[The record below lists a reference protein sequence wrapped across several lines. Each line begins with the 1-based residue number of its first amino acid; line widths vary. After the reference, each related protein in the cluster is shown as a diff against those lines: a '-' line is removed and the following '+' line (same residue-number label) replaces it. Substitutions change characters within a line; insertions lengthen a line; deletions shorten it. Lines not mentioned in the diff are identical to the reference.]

1 MQSQV
6 AAVLVT
12 HNSEQW
18 ITKTISSV
26 LQQTQA
32 PVNIVIIDDRSTDDT
47 MKILEKQQGLSPIPF
62 TIQQASSSA
71 RNITTRIASNF
82 VQGVQLAA
90 NLGADLVV
98 LGDHDDTWHPDR
110 ISRQCVLLDQQPQ
123 ALMVASDGNLVG
135 SGAVGSSEGTI
146 RGTFPVPSD
155 WQGLTPVEQLCYTL
169 RHSIATGGASML
181 RPRHF
186 AGGLEVPKGW
196 LHDRWWSLVAVVRS
210 GMIIDEG
217 IVIDYLVQAGQQVG
231 LRTGNQTKSGASRL
245 AGAAP
250 NPVQSLRK
258 LGDLHEHLRP
268 LAQSNQL
275 RAQLSWVQLMRSLI
289 SS

>member
-18 ITKTISSV
+18 IAKTITSV

-47 MKILEKQQGLSPIPF
+47 MKILERQQGLSPIPF

-71 RNITTRIASNF
+71 RNVTTRIASNF

-98 LGDHDDTWHPDR
+98 LGDHDDWWHPDR
-110 ISRQCVLLDQQPQ
+110 IARQCALLDQQPQ
-123 ALMVASDGNLVG
+123 ALMVASDGNLAGAEG
-135 SGAVGSSEGTI
+135 SL
-146 RGTFPVPSD
+146 RDTFPVPSD
-155 WQGLTPVEQLCYTL
+155 WQGLTPVDQLRFTL

-186 AGGLEVPKGW
+186 AGGLDVPKGW

-231 LRTGNQTKSGASRL
+231 LRTGSQTKSGASRL

-268 LAQSNQL
+268 LAQSKQL
-275 RAQLSWVQLMRSLI
+275 RAQLSWLQLVRSLV

>member
-1 MQSQV
+1 VQSQV

-18 ITKTISSV
+18 IAKTITSV

-47 MKILEKQQGLSPIPF
+47 MKILERQQGLSPIPF

-98 LGDHDDTWHPDR
+98 LGDHDDWWHPDR
-110 ISRQCVLLDQQPQ
+110 IARQCALLDQQPQ

-135 SGAVGSSEGTI
+135 AEGTL

-155 WQGLTPVEQLCYTL
+155 WQSITPAEQLRYTL

-210 GMIIDEG
+210 GMLIDEG
-217 IVIDYLVQAGQQVG
+217 TVIDYLVQAGQQVG
-231 LRTGNQTKSGASRL
+231 LRTGSQTNSGAGRL

-250 NPVQSLRK
+250 NPLQSLRK
-258 LGDLHEHLRP
+258 LGDLHERLRP
-268 LAQSNQL
+268 LAQSKQL
-275 RAQLSWVQLMRSLI
+275 RAQLSWVQLVRSLV
-289 SS
+289 SSIEVAS

>member
-6 AAVLVT
+6 AAVIVT
-12 HNSEQW
+12 HNSAQW
-18 ITKTISSV
+18 ITKTITSV

-47 MKILEKQQGLSPIPF
+47 MKILEQQQGLSPIPF
-62 TIQQASSSA
+62 TIQPASSSA

-82 VQGVQLAA
+82 VQGVQSAA

-110 ISRQCVLLDQQPQ
+110 IARQCALLDQQPQ

-135 SGAVGSSEGTI
+135 SGALGNFGGTL
-146 RGTFPVPSD
+146 RSTFPVPGD
-155 WQGLTPVEQLCYTL
+155 WQGLTPVDQLRYTL

-186 AGGLEVPKGW
+186 AGGLDVPKGW

-210 GMIIDEG
+210 GMLIDEG

-231 LRTGNQTKSGASRL
+231 LSTGSQSKSAAGRL
-245 AGAAP
+245 STAAP

-258 LGDLHEHLRP
+258 LGGLHEHLRP
-268 LAQSNQL
+268 LAQSEQL
-275 RAQLSWVQLMRSLI
+275 QAQLSWAQLVRSLLG
-289 SS
+289 S

>member
-6 AAVLVT
+6 AAVIVT
-12 HNSEQW
+12 HNSAQW

-47 MKILEKQQGLSPIPF
+47 MKILERQQGLSPIPF
-62 TIQQASSSA
+62 TIQPASSSA

-82 VQGVQLAA
+82 VQGVQSAA

-110 ISRQCVLLDQQPQ
+110 ISRQCALLDQQPQ

-135 SGAVGSSEGTI
+135 AEGTL

-155 WQGLTPVEQLCYTL
+155 WQGLTPVDQLRYTL

-186 AGGLEVPKGW
+186 AGGLDVPKGW

-210 GMIIDEG
+210 GMLIDEG

-231 LRTGNQTKSGASRL
+231 LRTGSQTNSAAGRL
-245 AGAAP
+245 AVAAP
-250 NPVQSLRK
+250 NPLQSLRK

-268 LAQSNQL
+268 LAQSKQL
-275 RAQLSWVQLMRSLI
+275 RAQLSWAQLVRSLI

>member
-12 HNSEQW
+12 HNSAQW
-18 ITKTISSV
+18 ITKTITSV

-47 MKILEKQQGLSPIPF
+47 MKILEQQQGLSPIPF
-62 TIQQASSSA
+62 TIQPASSSA

-98 LGDHDDTWHPDR
+98 LGDHDDIWHPDR
-110 ISRQCVLLDQQPQ
+110 ISRQCALLDQQPQ

-135 SGAVGSSEGTI
+135 AEGTL

-155 WQGLTPVEQLCYTL
+155 WQSITPVEQLCYTL

-186 AGGLEVPKGW
+186 AGGLGVPKGW

-210 GMIIDEG
+210 GMLIDEG

-231 LRTGNQTKSGASRL
+231 LDTGSQTKSGASRL

-258 LGDLHEHLRP
+258 LGDLHERLRP

-275 RAQLSWVQLMRSLI
+275 RAQLSWAQLVRSLLG
-289 SS
+289 S

>member
-12 HNSEQW
+12 HNSQQW
-18 ITKTISSV
+18 IVETIASV
-26 LQQTQA
+26 LTQTQA

-47 MKILEKQQGLSPIPF
+47 MKILERQQGLSPIPF

-71 RNITTRIASNF
+71 RS
-82 VQGVQLAA
+82 
-90 NLGADLVV
+90 ADLVV
-98 LGDHDDTWHPDR
+98 LGDHDDWWHPDR
-110 ISRQCVLLDQQPQ
+110 SKRQCALLDQQPQ

-135 SGAVGSSEGTI
+135 AEGTL

-155 WQGLTPVEQLCYTL
+155 WQSITPVEQLCYTL

-186 AGGLEVPKGW
+186 AGGLDVPKGW
-196 LHDRWWSLVAVVRS
+196 LHDRWWSFVAVVRS
-210 GMIIDEG
+210 GMLIDEG
-217 IVIDYLVQAGQQVG
+217 IVIDYLVQAEQQVG
-231 LRTGNQTKSGASRL
+231 LRTGSQTNSGAGRL

-275 RAQLSWVQLMRSLI
+275 RAQLSWVQLVRSLI
-289 SS
+289 SG

>member
-1 MQSQV
+1 MMQSRV

-12 HNSEQW
+12 HNCEPW
-18 ITKTISSV
+18 IAKTIASV
-26 LQQTQA
+26 QQQTQA
-32 PVNIVIIDDRSTDDT
+32 PVSIVVIDDRSTDDT
-47 MKILEKQQGLSPIPF
+47 INILERQQGLSPIPF
-62 TIQQASSSA
+62 TIQQASSTA
-71 RNITTRIASNF
+71 RNVATRIAGNF

-110 ISRQCVLLDQQPQ
+110 IARQCALLDQQPQ
-123 ALMVASDGNLVG
+123 ALMVASDGNLI
-135 SGAVGSSEGTI
+135 AIEGTL

-155 WQGLTPVEQLCYTL
+155 WQSFTPVEQLRYTL

-196 LHDRWWSLVAVVRS
+196 LHDRWWSLVAVVRT
-210 GMIIDEG
+210 GMLIDEG

-231 LRTGNQTKSGASRL
+231 LSTGNQAKSGAGRL

-250 NPVQSLRK
+250 TPVQALRK

-268 LAQSNQL
+268 LAQSKNM
-275 RAQLSWVQLMRSLI
+275 RAQLSWIQLVRSLT

>member
-6 AAVLVT
+6 AAVIVT
-12 HNSEQW
+12 HNSAQW

-47 MKILEKQQGLSPIPF
+47 MKILERQQGLSPIPF
-62 TIQQASSSA
+62 TIQPASSSA

-82 VQGVQLAA
+82 VQGVQSAA

-110 ISRQCVLLDQQPQ
+110 ISRQCALLDQQPQ

-135 SGAVGSSEGTI
+135 AEGTL

-155 WQGLTPVEQLCYTL
+155 WQGLTPVEQLRYTL

-186 AGGLEVPKGW
+186 AGGLDVPKGW
-196 LHDRWWSLVAVVRS
+196 LHDRWWSLVAVVRG
-210 GMIIDEG
+210 GMLIDEG

-231 LRTGNQTKSGASRL
+231 LRTGSQTNSGAGRL

-258 LGDLHEHLRP
+258 LGDLHERLRP
-268 LAQSNQL
+268 LAQSKQL
-275 RAQLSWVQLMRSLI
+275 QAQLSWAQLVRSLLGN
-289 SS
+289 

>member
-1 MQSQV
+1 MQSRV

-12 HNSEQW
+12 HNSQQW
-18 ITKTISSV
+18 ITETIASV
-26 LQQTQA
+26 LTQTQA
-32 PVNIVIIDDRSTDDT
+32 PMSIVVIDDRSTDNT
-47 MKILEKQQGLSPIPF
+47 INLLEQQAALSAIPF
-62 TIQQASSSA
+62 HVRQSTSSS

-82 VQGVQLAA
+82 VQGVQVAA
-90 NLGADLVV
+90 DLGADLVA
-98 LGDHDDTWHPDR
+98 LGDHDDTWQPDR
-110 ISRQCVLLDQQPQ
+110 IARQCELLDQHPQ

-135 SGAVGSSEGTI
+135 SGRLDNWEGTL

-155 WQGLTPVEQLCYTL
+155 WPSLGPVEQLRYTL
-169 RHSIATGGASML
+169 RQSIATGGASML
-181 RPRHF
+181 RPRNF
-186 AGGLEVPKGW
+186 AGGLQVPSGW

-217 IVIDYLVQAGQQVG
+217 IVIDYLVQDGQQVG
-231 LRTGNQTKSGASRL
+231 LDTGSQNKSGASRL